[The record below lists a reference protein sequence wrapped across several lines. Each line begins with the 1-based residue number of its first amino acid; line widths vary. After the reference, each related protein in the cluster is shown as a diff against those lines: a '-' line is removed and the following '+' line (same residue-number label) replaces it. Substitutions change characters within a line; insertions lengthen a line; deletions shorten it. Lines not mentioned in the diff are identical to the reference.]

1 MPFVL
6 IQGTFDPTSGVPDG
20 DSVRFKA
27 NDNDD
32 VLFDKLEGRI
42 EFKSGGQVQLR
53 YEGIDALEKAAIKP
67 FSSDATE
74 RNIELLGGKKS
85 GLPGYI
91 LSSHADGNGRPV
103 CFVFTGNP
111 PDWDNAGRGDELK
124 ADLLRES
131 VNYKLL
137 REGHV
142 YPMFYETLY
151 KELRDEMVTATQEAR
166 AANIGIWSADRS
178 TEGFQVDVP
187 PDLSDLPPIFPKLWR
202 RLESFYQ
209 RRSNRKKGIEEFIRE
224 LSKGKDR
231 LFTIPDQRAIKFSTA
246 LEADGNKIKM
256 LYKPEEMVFESDV
269 RLDRIAAS
277 ITTSSIFS

>member
-6 IQGTFDPTSGVPDG
+6 IQGTFEPTSGIPDG
-20 DSVRFKA
+20 DSVRFSA
-27 NDNDD
+27 DD
-32 VLFDKLEGRI
+32 DTLFNKLDGRI

-53 YEGIDALEKAAIKP
+53 YEGIDALEKAAVQP

-74 RNIELLGGKKS
+74 RNIELLGGNKA

-103 CFVFTGNP
+103 CFVFTGKP
-111 PDWDNAGRGDELK
+111 PKWDNSGRGDELK

-131 VNYKLL
+131 INYKLL
-137 REGHV
+137 QSGYV

-166 AANIGIWSADRS
+166 AKKVGIWSADRS
-178 TEGFQVDVP
+178 TKGLSLDIP
-187 PDLSDLPPIFPKLWR
+187 PKLSELPPIFPKLWR

-209 RRSNRKKGIEEFIRE
+209 RRSNRNKKLNQFIES
-224 LSKGKDR
+224 LSRGKDR
-231 LFTIPDQRAIKFSTA
+231 LFTIPDQRSIKFSTA
-246 LEADGNKIKM
+246 LKVEGNELKM
-256 LYKPEEMVFESDV
+256 LYEPEEMVFESDV
-269 RLDRIAAS
+269 RLEQIAS
-277 ITTSSIFS
+277 TLFN